1 MARVLI
7 TEKLA
12 ERGLKTLADAG
23 HQADVQLDL
32 DPAALLGAIVGAHA
46 LIVRSATQV
55 TAEVLEAGTELV
67 VVGRAGIGLD
77 NVDVEAATRRGV
89 MGGNPPASDGLSA
102 GWHDTALL
110 LAHAS

>member
-12 ERGLKTLADAG
+12 ERGLKALAEAG
-23 HQADVQLDL
+23 HEVDVQLEL
-32 DPAALLGAIVGAHA
+32 DPEALLGAIVGANA

-55 TAEVLEAGTELV
+55 SAAVLEAGTDLA

-77 NVDVEAATRRGV
+77 NVDVEAATRRV
-89 MGGNPPASDGLSA
+89 ATCAAPAA
-102 GWHDTALL
+102 R
-110 LAHAS
+110 